1 LVLIS
6 KKQKNKITIMNKPVV
21 ATTSLAGC
29 FGCHMSILDID
40 ERILDLI
47 ELVEFNKSPINDIK
61 TFTKQC
67 DIGLIE
73 GGCCNSENV
82 HVLKE
87 FRKHCKIL
95 VSLGE
100 CAIMGGLPA
109 LRNGIPIRECLR
121 EAYLN
126 GPSVTANIEH
136 IIPNDEE
143 LPMILDKVYPCHEIV
158 KIDYFLP
165 GCPPR
170 ADLIWQTLVSLIK
183 GKEIGLPYE
192 VIKFD

>member
-1 LVLIS
+1 MT
-6 KKQKNKITIMNKPVV
+6 KKVI

-29 FGCHMSILDID
+29 FGCHMSFLDID
-40 ERILDLI
+40 ERILELI
-47 ELVEFNKSPINDIK
+47 ELVEFNKSPVDDIK
-61 TFTKQC
+61 VFTKKC

-82 HVLKE
+82 HLLRE
-87 FRKHCKIL
+87 FRKNCKIL
-95 VSLGE
+95 VSVGE

-109 LRNGIPIRECLR
+109 LRNGLSVKECLD

-126 GPSVTANIEH
+126 GPTVKANNEK

-143 LPMILDKVYPCHEIV
+143 LPIILDKVYPCHEIV
-158 KIDYFLP
+158 KIDYFIP

-170 ADLIWQTLVSLIK
+170 ADLIWEALVALVKGETLQ
-183 GKEIGLPYE
+183 LPYE
-192 VIKFD
+192 VFKYD

>member
-1 LVLIS
+1 MS
-6 KKQKNKITIMNKPVV
+6 KAIV

-47 ELVEFNKSPINDIK
+47 ELVEFNKSPIDDIK
-61 TFTKQC
+61 VFTKQC

-73 GGCCNSENV
+73 GGCCNSENI
-82 HVLKE
+82 HVLKD
-87 FRKHCKIL
+87 FRKNCKIL

-109 LRNGIPIRECLR
+109 LRNGIPIKECLD

-126 GPSVTANIEH
+126 GPTVRNNTKG
-136 IIPNDEE
+136 IIPNDDE
-143 LPMILDKVYPCHEIV
+143 LPMLLDKVYPCHEIV
-158 KIDYFLP
+158 KIDYYLP
-165 GCPPR
+165 GCPPS
-170 ADLIWQTLVSLIK
+170 AELIWNALIALVTGDELK
-183 GKEIGLPYE
+183 LPYE
-192 VIKFD
+192 VVKFD